1 MKGFDDF
8 TEELN
13 IDEFE
18 SVTDVNDLFAAFADP
33 EPEPEEILEE
43 IAPELDKT
51 QKLPKNRKKIKK
63 KKRRKKNYVLRF
75 LIIVALIVGAVQF
88 IRSDFF
94 TVTKVAVDGN
104 QYYTASQVF
113 QLSGI
118 QTGNNIFRTKTDEG
132 KEALLADPYIKY
144 VTIKKELPGTIHITV
159 EERVEYAT
167 VPYGDQYVL
176 IDDTGMV
183 LRISNQEPAL
193 PLLEGMTIIDMT
205 PGNPLNVEESYLLTD
220 TLELLAVVAE
230 NDMYFKKVNFSTVVV
245 KAYIYDSLYCE
256 GTPANITASMESV
269 ARLVS
274 ELYAENVDKGIIRVG
289 KDNYLSFDP
298 NITE

>member
-18 SVTDVNDLFAAFADP
+18 SVTDVDELLASFADP
-33 EPEPEEILEE
+33 EPEEVYEELGQEE
-43 IAPELDKT
+43 DLSKT
-51 QKLPKNRKKIKK
+51 QKLPKKKSKKK
-63 KKRRKKNYVLRF
+63 KKRRKKNYLLRF
-75 LIIVALIVGAVQF
+75 LIIAALITGTVQF
-88 IRSDFF
+88 LRSDFF
-94 TVTKVAVDGN
+94 TVTKVIVDGN
-104 QYYTASQVF
+104 GYYTASQVF
-113 QLSGI
+113 QISNI
-118 QTGNNIFRTKTDEG
+118 QTGNNIFATKTDEG
-132 KEALLADPYIKY
+132 RANLLADPYIKY
-144 VTIKKELPGTIHITV
+144 VSIKKELPGTIHITV
-159 EERVEYAT
+159 EERVEYAV
-167 VPYGDQYVL
+167 VPYGEQYVL

-183 LRISNQEPAL
+183 LRISDQEPAL

-205 PGNPLNVEESYLLTD
+205 PGQPLNVEESYLLTD
-220 TLELLAVVAE
+220 TLQLLAVVAE
-230 NDMYFKKVNFSTVVV
+230 NDLYFKRVNFSTVVV

-256 GTPANITASMESV
+256 GTPANITSSMESV

-274 ELYAENVDKGIIRVG
+274 ELYADNVDKGIIRVG

>member
-18 SVTDVNDLFAAFADP
+18 SVNDVDDLFASFEDP
-33 EPEPEEILEE
+33 EPEPEEPVQT
-43 IAPELDKT
+43 AAKDT
-51 QKLPKNRKKIKK
+51 QKLPRTKTKK
-63 KKRRKKNYVLRF
+63 KKRRRKNYLLR
-75 LIIVALIVGAVQF
+75 LLVIIALITGAVQF
-88 IRSDFF
+88 LRSDFF

-104 QYYTASQVF
+104 GYYTASQVF

-118 QTGNNIFRTKTDEG
+118 STGNNIFATKTDEG
-132 KEALLADPYIKY
+132 RDNLVADPYIKY
-144 VTIKKELPGTIHITV
+144 ATIKKELPGTIHITV
-159 EERVEYAT
+159 EERVEYAS
-167 VPYGDQYVL
+167 VPYGEQYVL

-183 LRISNQEPAL
+183 LRISDQEPAL

-205 PGNPLNVEESYLLTD
+205 PGKPLNVEESYLLTD

-230 NDMYFKKVNFSTVVV
+230 NDMYFKKVNFSTVIV
-245 KAYIYDSLYCE
+245 KAYIYDDLYCE
-256 GTPANITASMESV
+256 GTPANITSSMESV

-289 KDNYLSFDP
+289 KDNYLVFDP

>member
-18 SVTDVNDLFAAFADP
+18 SVNDVDDLFASFADP
-33 EPEPEEILEE
+33 EPEPEEE
-43 IAPELDKT
+43 IQDAVSANT
-51 QKLPKNRKKIKK
+51 QKLPRKKTKK
-63 KKRRKKNYVLRF
+63 KKRRRKNYLLRL
-75 LIIVALIVGAVQF
+75 LIIIALITGAVQF
-88 IRSDFF
+88 LRSDFF

-104 QYYTASQVF
+104 GYYTASQVF

-118 QTGNNIFRTKTDEG
+118 TTGNNIFATKTDEG
-132 KEALLADPYIKY
+132 RDNLIADPYIKY
-144 VTIKKELPGTIHITV
+144 ATIKKELPGTIHITV
-159 EERVEYAT
+159 EERVEYAS
-167 VPYGDQYVL
+167 VPYGEQYVL

-183 LRISNQEPAL
+183 LRISDQEPAL

-205 PGNPLNVEESYLLTD
+205 PGSPLNVEESYLLTD

-230 NDMYFKKVNFSTVVV
+230 NDMYFKKVNFSTVIV
-245 KAYIYDSLYCE
+245 KAYIYDDLYCE
-256 GTPANITASMESV
+256 GTPANITSSMESV

-289 KDNYLSFDP
+289 KDNYLVFDP

>member
-18 SVTDVNDLFAAFADP
+18 SVTDVEDLLASFS
-33 EPEPEEILEE
+33 EPVSGEDHEGLEQEEDISR
-43 IAPELDKT
+43 T
-51 QKLPKNRKKIKK
+51 QKLPKKSKK
-63 KKRRKKNYVLRF
+63 KKRRRKNYLLR
-75 LIIVALIVGAVQF
+75 LLVAAALVTGAVEF
-88 IRSDFF
+88 LRSDLF
-94 TVTKVAVDGN
+94 TVTKLAVDGN
-104 QYYTASQVF
+104 GYYTASQVF
-113 QLSGI
+113 QISGI
-118 QTGNNIFRTKTDEG
+118 QTGNNIFATKTDEG
-132 KEALLADPYIKY
+132 RANLLADPYIKY
-144 VTIKKELPGTIHITV
+144 VSIKKELPGTIRITV
-159 EERVEYAT
+159 EEREEYAV
-167 VPYGDQYVL
+167 VPYGEQYVL

-183 LRISNQEPAL
+183 LRISEQEPAL

-205 PGNPLNVEESYLLTD
+205 PGKPLSVEQSYLLTD
-220 TLELLAVVAE
+220 TLRLLAVVAE
-230 NDMYFKKVNFSTVVV
+230 NDLYFKRVNFSTVVV

-274 ELYAENVDKGIIRVG
+274 ELYADKVDKGIIRVG
-289 KDNYLSFDP
+289 KDDYLSFDP